1 MLMNWHIVTSAEYTA
16 GVKKDID
23 LYFLKDTH
31 EIYRGEVPFTESVVF
46 YTDDLPTSGIAKNRL
61 YINSTTL
68 EGKTYDG
75 TEWKTVINPVAD
87 TVTENGTTAVSGKA
101 VAAYVSAKLAGIAAS
116 KDVVSK
122 LSWDSA
128 EHILTAT
135 KGDNSTQTVLFDG
148 LGVTLTYTAS
158 TGALQLADASG
169 NAIGD
174 VINLDLERF
183 VHSGVYDPE
192 SKNITLY
199 FDANRTEEDAVKIP
213 VGDLVDTY
221 VADEDSTTA
230 SIKVTNNKIQASVK
244 ISRADGNQIEIKD
257 DGLYVSKLDI
267 SGKMDKDTDA
277 IESNIAVFDANGNA
291 VDSGKSFTDI
301 VSNNHVYTGATL
313 EEAITGKT
321 PTANDVAIVI
331 EKIGDDSS
339 DKAQRTGYIY
349 NGETWVPLDDKY
361 NWENVYIPT
370 DIMTTSQIGN
380 ITLTN
385 GQATIASKGKNL
397 KQLWDSI
404 FIKEKNPAITQPS
417 VSVTLKANNTTTM
430 SYEVGTSVTP
440 SYTATLNPGTYEF
453 NPGKA
458 TGVTASSWEIS
469 DTASH
474 TATTNAGSF
483 DTFTVEDGTSY
494 KITAKANYADGGIP
508 LTNTGNE
515 YTSGQI
521 KAGSKS
527 ATTAA
532 ITGFR
537 KAFYGTKT
545 TKTDAIDSAFVRS
558 LTGTGSAVKKGSTM
572 TINVPAGATRIVFAY
587 DATLPDP
594 TSVIDSGTK
603 YNVKTSY
610 TMTQVDVEGANGYT
624 AKAYKV
630 FCMDSANPLSA
641 CTHTVTI

>member
-1 MLMNWHIVTSAEYTA
+1 MLMNWHIVTSAEYAA

-31 EIYRGEVPFTESVVF
+31 EIYRGETPFTESVVF
-46 YTDDLPTSGIAKNRL
+46 YTDNLPTSGIAKNRL

-68 EGKTYDG
+68 EGKAYDG

-87 TVTENGTTAVSGKA
+87 TVAEDGTTAVSGKA
-101 VAAYVSAKLAGIAAS
+101 VAAYVSAKLADITAS

-169 NAIGD
+169 KAIGD

-192 SKNITLY
+192 TKNITLY
-199 FDANRTEEDAVKIP
+199 FDADKTEADAVKIP

-221 VADEDSTTA
+221 VADEDSSTA
-230 SIKVTNNKIQASVK
+230 SIKVANNKIQASVK
-244 ISRADGNQIEIKD
+244 ISKADGNQIEIKD
-257 DGLYVSKLDI
+257 DGLYVSKVDI

-277 IESNIAVFDANGNA
+277 VENNIAVFDANGNA
-291 VDSGKSFTDI
+291 VDSGKSFSDI
-301 VSNNHVYTGATL
+301 ASNNHVYTGATL
-313 EEAITGKT
+313 EAAITGKT
-321 PTANDVAIVI
+321 PTTNDVAIVI
-331 EKIGDDSS
+331 EKIGDT
-339 DKAQRTGYIY
+339 DKTQRTGYIY
-349 NGETWVPLDDKY
+349 DGETWVPLDDKY
-361 NWENVYIPT
+361 NWENIYIPG
-370 DIMTTSQIGN
+370 DLTTTAPIGN

-385 GQATIASKGKNL
+385 GQATIPGNKSL
-397 KQLWDSI
+397 KQMWDSI
-404 FIKEKNPAITQPS
+404 FIKEKNPTVTQPS
-417 VSVTLKANNTTTM
+417 VSVTLKANNTTTL

-483 DTFTVEDGTSY
+483 DAFTVEDATSY

-508 LTNTGNE
+508 LTNTGKE
-515 YTSGQI
+515 YASGQI

-545 TKTDAIDSAFVRS
+545 TKTDAIDSKFVRG
-558 LTGTGSAVKKGSTM
+558 LTGTGSAAKKGTVL

-587 DATLPDP
+587 DASLPDP

>member
-1 MLMNWHIVTSAEYTA
+1 MLMNWHIVTSAEYAA

-31 EIYRGEVPFTESVVF
+31 EIYRGETPFTESIVF
-46 YTDDLPTSGIAKNRL
+46 YTDNLPTSGIAKNRL

-87 TVTENGTTAVSGKA
+87 TVTEDGTTAVSGKA
-101 VAAYVSAKLAGIAAS
+101 VAAYVSAKLADITAS

-135 KGDNSTQTVLFDG
+135 KGDKTTETIVFDG

-169 NAIGD
+169 KAIGD

-192 SKNITLY
+192 TKNITLY
-199 FDANRTEEDAVKIP
+199 FDADKTEADAVKIP

-230 SIKVTNNKIQASVK
+230 SIKVANNKIQASVK
-244 ISRADGNQIEIKD
+244 ISKAEGNQIEVKD
-257 DGLYVSKLDI
+257 DGLYVSKVDI

-277 IESNIAVFDANGNA
+277 VENNIAVFDANGNA
-291 VDSGKSFTDI
+291 VDSGKSFSDI
-301 VSNNHVYTGATL
+301 ASNNHVYTGASL
-313 EEAITGKT
+313 EAAITGKT

-331 EKIGDDSS
+331 EKIGDT
-339 DKAQRTGYIY
+339 DKTQRTGFIY

-361 NWENVYIPT
+361 NWENIYIPG
-370 DIMTTSQIGN
+370 DLITTAPIGN

-385 GQATIASKGKNL
+385 GQATIPGNKSL
-397 KQLWDSI
+397 KQMWDSI
-404 FIKEKNPAITQPS
+404 FIKEKNPTVTQPS
-417 VSVTLKANNTTTM
+417 VSVTLKANNTTTL

-483 DTFTVEDGTSY
+483 DAFTVEDGTSY

-515 YTSGQI
+515 YASGQI

-545 TKTDAIDSAFVRS
+545 TKTDEINSEFVRS
-558 LTGTGSAVKKGSTM
+558 LTGTSSAAKKGTVL

-587 DATLPDP
+587 DASLPDP

>member
-1 MLMNWHIVTSAEYTA
+1 MLMNWHIVTSAEYAA

-31 EIYRGEVPFTESVVF
+31 EIYRGETPFTESVVF
-46 YTDDLPTSGIAKNRL
+46 YTDNLPTSGIAKNRL

-68 EGKTYDG
+68 EGKAYDG

-87 TVTENGTTAVSGKA
+87 TVAEDGTTAVSGKA
-101 VAAYVSAKLAGIAAS
+101 VAAYVSAKLADVTAS

-135 KGDNSTQTVLFDG
+135 KGDSSTQTVVFDG

-174 VINLDLERF
+174 AINLDLERF

-192 SKNITLY
+192 TKNITLY
-199 FDANRTEEDAVKIP
+199 FDADKTEADAVKIP

-221 VADEDSTTA
+221 VADADSTTA

-244 ISRADGNQIEIKD
+244 ISKADGNQIEIKD
-257 DGLYVSKLDI
+257 DGLYVSKVDI
-267 SGKMDKDTDA
+267 TGKMDKDADA
-277 IESNIAVFDANGNA
+277 VENNIAVFDANGNA
-291 VDSGKSFTDI
+291 VDSGKSFSDI
-301 VSNNHVYTGATL
+301 ASNNHVYTGASL
-313 EEAITGKT
+313 EAAITGKT

-331 EKIGDDSS
+331 EKIGAT
-339 DKAQRTGYIY
+339 DKTQRTGFIY

-361 NWENVYIPT
+361 NWENIYIPG
-370 DIMTTSQIGN
+370 DLITTSPIGN

-385 GQATIASKGKNL
+385 GRATIPGNKSL
-397 KQLWDSI
+397 KQMWDSI
-404 FIKEKNPAITQPS
+404 FFKEENPTVTQPS
-417 VSVTLKANNTTTM
+417 VSVTLKANNTTKL

-453 NPGKA
+453 NPDKA

-483 DTFTVEDGTSY
+483 DAFTVEDATSY

-508 LTNTGNE
+508 LTNAGNE
-515 YTSGQI
+515 YASGQI

-545 TKTDAIDSAFVRS
+545 TKTDAIDSAFVRG
-558 LTGTGSAVKKGSTM
+558 LTGTGSAAKKGTVL

-587 DATLPDP
+587 DASLPDP